1 MIKQQN
7 KYNIQSKDNIAEY
20 RELNNDERNQYK
32 WNQQNTNPI
41 YRLIDNNRNR
51 IRDALKSNSK
61 ATDKI
66 ELLGCNKECFLL
78 VY

>member
-32 WNQQNTNPI
+32 
-41 YRLIDNNRNR
+41 
-51 IRDALKSNSK
+51 
-61 ATDKI
+61 
-66 ELLGCNKECFLL
+66 
-78 VY
+78 